1 MKKIISIFLLFVVT
15 FAFCSCGEVER
26 STGKISVVTTIFPY
40 YDFARSVSKGTC
52 DVDMLLKPGS
62 DVHSFEPTPSDILK
76 IRNAD
81 LFIYNGGES
90 DEWVDSILESLGD
103 TDKPVVMKMTDYV
116 KPLTE
121 MDADHHAE
129 DEEDE
134 HIWTSLDN
142 AKTLVSKISDEVS
155 KLDQKHKS
163 VYTKNSLDYIEKIS
177 KVQSE
182 IENTVNS
189 SESKKIVVGDRF
201 PLLYFATEFSLDW
214 ECAFPGCSTETEPSL
229 DRLSK
234 LTDTIE
240 KDKIKTILKLEMSE
254 NKVADTLADETNTKV
269 RTFYSAESVSKE
281 EFANNVTYVD
291 LMERNN
297 NALKEALSNDTN

>member
-1 MKKIISIFLLFVVT
+1 MFLLFVVT
-15 FAFCSCGEVER
+15 LTFCSCKGEEKQ
-26 STGKISVVTTIFPY
+26 SDKISVVTTIFPY
-40 YDFARSVSKGTC
+40 YDFARNVSKGAC
-52 DVDMLLKPGS
+52 DTTMLLKAGS
-62 DVHSFEPTPSDILK
+62 DVHSFEPTPSDIVK
-76 IRNAD
+76 FRNAD

-90 DEWVDSILESLGD
+90 DEWVDSILESLD
-103 TDKPVVMKMTDYV
+103 DNKKPVIMKMTDYV
-116 KPLTE
+116 KSLAE
-121 MDADHHAE
+121 MDADHNAE

-142 AKTLVSKISDEVS
+142 AKTLVSKISQEVS
-155 KLDQKHKS
+155 KLDPKNKS
-163 VYTKNSLDYIEKIS
+163 IYNKNSSDYINKID
-177 KVQSE
+177 KVKNE
-182 IENTVNS
+182 ITNTVNS
-189 SESKKIVVGDRF
+189 SNSKKIVVGDRF

-240 KDKIKTILKLEMSE
+240 KENIKTILKLEMSE

-269 RTFYSAESVSKE
+269 STIYSAETVSKE
-281 EFANNVTYVD
+281 DFNNNITYVD

-297 NALKEALSNDTN
+297 KTLKEALSNDTN

>member
-1 MKKIISIFLLFVVT
+1 MT

-155 KLDQKHKS
+155 KLDQKNKS
-163 VYTKNSLDYIEKIS
+163 VYSKNSSDYIEKIS
-177 KVQSE
+177 KVQGE

-189 SESKKIVVGDRF
+189 SKSKKIVVGDRF

-281 EFANNVTYVD
+281 DFAKNITYVD

>member
-15 FAFCSCGEVER
+15 FVFCSCGEVER

-155 KLDQKHKS
+155 KLDSKNKS
-163 VYTKNSLDYIEKIS
+163 IYYRNGLDYIEKIS

>member
-1 MKKIISIFLLFVVT
+1 MTFV
-15 FAFCSCGEVER
+15 FCSCGEVER

-103 TDKPVVMKMTDYV
+103 SDKPVVMKMTDYV

-155 KLDQKHKS
+155 KLDQKHKT
-163 VYTKNSLDYIEKIS
+163 VYNKNGLDYIEKIS

-281 EFANNVTYVD
+281 DFANNITYVD

>member
-1 MKKIISIFLLFVVT
+1 MT

-155 KLDQKHKS
+155 KLDSKNKS
-163 VYTKNSLDYIEKIS
+163 IYYRNGLDYIEKIS

-281 EFANNVTYVD
+281 DFANNVTYVD
-291 LMERNN
+291 LMERDN

>member
-155 KLDQKHKS
+155 KLDQKHKT
-163 VYTKNSLDYIEKIS
+163 VYNKNGLDYIEKIS

-189 SESKKIVVGDRF
+189 SKSKKIVVGDRF

>member
-1 MKKIISIFLLFVVT
+1 MT
-15 FAFCSCGEVER
+15 FAFCSCGKEEK

-52 DVDMLLKPGS
+52 EVDMLLKPGS

-155 KLDQKHKS
+155 KLDQKNKS

-177 KVQSE
+177 NVQGE

-189 SESKKIVVGDRF
+189 SKSKKIVVGDRF

-281 EFANNVTYVD
+281 DFAKNVTYVD

>member
-1 MKKIISIFLLFVVT
+1 LKKIISIFLLFVVT

-155 KLDQKHKS
+155 KLDQKHKT
-163 VYTKNSLDYIEKIS
+163 VYNKNGLDYIEKIS

>member
-52 DVDMLLKPGS
+52 EVDMLLKPGS

-81 LFIYNGGES
+81 VFIYNGGES

-121 MDADHHAE
+121 MDADHHVE

-134 HIWTSLDN
+134 HIWTSFDN

-155 KLDQKHKS
+155 KLDQKHKTI
-163 VYTKNSLDYIEKIS
+163 YNKNSLDYIEKIS

-189 SESKKIVVGDRF
+189 SKSKKIVVGDRF

-281 EFANNVTYVD
+281 DFANNITYVD

>member
-52 DVDMLLKPGS
+52 YVDMLLKPGS

-116 KPLTE
+116 KSLTE

-142 AKTLVSKISDEVS
+142 AKTLVSKICDEVS
-155 KLDQKHKS
+155 KLDSKNKS
-163 VYTKNSLDYIEKIS
+163 IYHRNGLDYIEKIS

-189 SESKKIVVGDRF
+189 SKSKKIVVGDRF

-281 EFANNVTYVD
+281 DFANNITYVD

>member
-1 MKKIISIFLLFVVT
+1 MTFV
-15 FAFCSCGEVER
+15 FCSCGEVER

-155 KLDQKHKS
+155 KLDSKNKS
-163 VYTKNSLDYIEKIS
+163 IYYRNGLDYIEKIS

-189 SESKKIVVGDRF
+189 SKSKKIVVGDRF

-281 EFANNVTYVD
+281 DFANNITYVD

>member
-1 MKKIISIFLLFVVT
+1 MT
-15 FAFCSCGEVER
+15 FAFCSCGEVKR

-155 KLDQKHKS
+155 KLDQKNKS
-163 VYTKNSLDYIEKIS
+163 VYSKNSSDYIEKIS

-281 EFANNVTYVD
+281 DFANNITYVD

>member
-1 MKKIISIFLLFVVT
+1 MT
-15 FAFCSCGEVER
+15 FAFSSCGEVER

-40 YDFARSVSKGTC
+40 YDFARSVSKGTS

-155 KLDQKHKS
+155 KLDQKNKS

-177 KVQSE
+177 KVQGE

-189 SESKKIVVGDRF
+189 SKSKKIVVGDRF

-269 RTFYSAESVSKE
+269 RTFCSAESVSKE
-281 EFANNVTYVD
+281 DFAKNVTYVD

>member
-1 MKKIISIFLLFVVT
+1 MT

-155 KLDQKHKS
+155 KLDQKNKS

-177 KVQSE
+177 KVQGE

-189 SESKKIVVGDRF
+189 SKSKKIVVGDRF

-281 EFANNVTYVD
+281 DFAKNVTYVD

>member
-103 TDKPVVMKMTDYV
+103 SDKPVVMKMTDYV

-155 KLDQKHKS
+155 KLDQKHKT
-163 VYTKNSLDYIEKIS
+163 VYNKNGLDYIEKIS

-254 NKVADTLADETNTKV
+254 NKVAATLADETNTKV

-281 EFANNVTYVD
+281 DFANNITYVD

>member
-1 MKKIISIFLLFVVT
+1 MT

-155 KLDQKHKS
+155 KLDQKHKT
-163 VYTKNSLDYIEKIS
+163 VYNKNSLDYIEKIS

-182 IENTVNS
+182 IENNVNS

-281 EFANNVTYVD
+281 NFANNVTYVD

>member
-1 MKKIISIFLLFVVT
+1 MT

-155 KLDQKHKS
+155 KLDQKNKS
-163 VYTKNSLDYIEKIS
+163 IYHKNSSDYIEKIS

-189 SESKKIVVGDRF
+189 SKSKKIVVGDRF

-281 EFANNVTYVD
+281 DFANNVTYVD

>member
-15 FAFCSCGEVER
+15 FAFCSCGEVKR

-121 MDADHHAE
+121 MDADHHVE

-155 KLDQKHKS
+155 KLDQKHKTI
-163 VYTKNSLDYIEKIS
+163 YNKNSLDYIEKIS

-189 SESKKIVVGDRF
+189 SKSKKIVVGDRF

-214 ECAFPGCSTETEPSL
+214 ECAFSGCSTETEPSL

-234 LTDTIE
+234 LSDTIE

-281 EFANNVTYVD
+281 DFANNVTYVD
-291 LMERNN
+291 LMERDN

>member
-1 MKKIISIFLLFVVT
+1 MT
-15 FAFCSCGEVER
+15 FAFCSCDEVEK
-26 STGKISVVTTIFPY
+26 STDKISVVTTIFPY

-155 KLDQKHKS
+155 KLDQKNKS
-163 VYTKNSLDYIEKIS
+163 VYNKNSLDYIEKIS
-177 KVQSE
+177 NVQSE

-189 SESKKIVVGDRF
+189 SKSKKIVVGDRF

-240 KDKIKTILKLEMSE
+240 KDNIKTILKLEMSE

-281 EFANNVTYVD
+281 DFANNVTYVD

>member
-1 MKKIISIFLLFVVT
+1 MT

-40 YDFARSVSKGTC
+40 YDYARSVSKGTC

-155 KLDQKHKS
+155 KLDQKNKS

-177 KVQSE
+177 KVQGE

-189 SESKKIVVGDRF
+189 SKSKKIVVGDRF

-281 EFANNVTYVD
+281 DFANNVTYVD

>member
-15 FAFCSCGEVER
+15 FAFCSCGEEKK
-26 STGKISVVTTIFPY
+26 STDKISVVTTIFPY

-116 KPLTE
+116 KPLAE

-155 KLDQKHKS
+155 KLDQKHKT
-163 VYTKNSLDYIEKIS
+163 VYNKNSLDYIEKIS
-177 KVQSE
+177 KVQIE

-189 SESKKIVVGDRF
+189 SKSKKIVVGDRF

-281 EFANNVTYVD
+281 DFANNITYVD

>member
-15 FAFCSCGEVER
+15 FAFCSCGKEEK

-155 KLDQKHKS
+155 KLDQKNKS

-177 KVQSE
+177 KVQGE

-189 SESKKIVVGDRF
+189 SKSKKIVVGDRF

-269 RTFYSAESVSKE
+269 RIFYSAESVSKE
-281 EFANNVTYVD
+281 DFVNNVTYVD

>member
-1 MKKIISIFLLFVVT
+1 MT

-116 KPLTE
+116 KPLAE

-155 KLDQKHKS
+155 KLDQKHKT
-163 VYTKNSLDYIEKIS
+163 VYNKNGLDYIEKIS

-182 IENTVNS
+182 IENTVSS

-281 EFANNVTYVD
+281 DFANNITYVD

>member
-15 FAFCSCGEVER
+15 FVFCSCGEVER
-26 STGKISVVTTIFPY
+26 STDKISVVTTIFPY

-52 DVDMLLKPGS
+52 GVDMLLKPGS

-155 KLDQKHKS
+155 KLDQKHKTI
-163 VYTKNSLDYIEKIS
+163 YNKNSLDYIEKIS

-189 SESKKIVVGDRF
+189 SKSKKIVVGDRF

-281 EFANNVTYVD
+281 DFANNITYVD

>member
-1 MKKIISIFLLFVVT
+1 MTFV
-15 FAFCSCGEVER
+15 FCSCGEVER
-26 STGKISVVTTIFPY
+26 STGKTSVVTTIFPY

-155 KLDQKHKS
+155 KLDQKHKT
-163 VYTKNSLDYIEKIS
+163 VYNKNGLDYIEKIS

-182 IENTVNS
+182 IENTVSS

-281 EFANNVTYVD
+281 DFANNITYVD

>member
-155 KLDQKHKS
+155 KLDQKHKT
-163 VYTKNSLDYIEKIS
+163 VYNKNGLDYIEKIS

-182 IENTVNS
+182 IEHTVNS

-281 EFANNVTYVD
+281 DFANNITYVD

>member
-1 MKKIISIFLLFVVT
+1 
-15 FAFCSCGEVER
+15 
-26 STGKISVVTTIFPY
+26 
-40 YDFARSVSKGTC
+40 
-52 DVDMLLKPGS
+52 MLLKPGS

-142 AKTLVSKISDEVS
+142 AKNLVSKISDEVS
-155 KLDQKHKS
+155 KLDSKNKS
-163 VYTKNSLDYIEKIS
+163 IYHRNGLDYIEKIS

-189 SESKKIVVGDRF
+189 SKSKKIVVGDRF

-269 RTFYSAESVSKE
+269 KTFYSAESVSKE
-281 EFANNVTYVD
+281 DFANNVTYVD

>member
-1 MKKIISIFLLFVVT
+1 MTFV
-15 FAFCSCGEVER
+15 FCSCGEVER

-40 YDFARSVSKGTC
+40 FDFARSVSKGTC

-155 KLDQKHKS
+155 KLDSKNKS
-163 VYTKNSLDYIEKIS
+163 IYHRNGLDYIEKIS

-281 EFANNVTYVD
+281 EFANNITYVD

>member
-1 MKKIISIFLLFVVT
+1 MKKIISIFLLFIVT
-15 FAFCSCGEVER
+15 FAFCSCGKEEK
-26 STGKISVVTTIFPY
+26 STDKISVVTTIFPY

-155 KLDQKHKS
+155 KLDQKNKS
-163 VYTKNSLDYIEKIS
+163 VYTKNSSDYIEKIS

-189 SESKKIVVGDRF
+189 SKSKKIVVGDRF

-240 KDKIKTILKLEMSE
+240 KDNIKTILKLEMSE

-281 EFANNVTYVD
+281 DFAKNITYVD

>member
-15 FAFCSCGEVER
+15 FVFCSCGEVER

-40 YDFARSVSKGTC
+40 FDFARSVSKGTC

-155 KLDQKHKS
+155 KLDSKNKS
-163 VYTKNSLDYIEKIS
+163 IYHRNGLDYIEKIS

-189 SESKKIVVGDRF
+189 SKSKKIVVGDRF

-281 EFANNVTYVD
+281 DFANNITYVD

>member
-1 MKKIISIFLLFVVT
+1 MT

-62 DVHSFEPTPSDILK
+62 DVHSFEPAPSDILK

-155 KLDQKHKS
+155 KLDQKNKS
-163 VYTKNSLDYIEKIS
+163 VYSKNSSDYIEKIS

-281 EFANNVTYVD
+281 DFANNITYVD

>member
-1 MKKIISIFLLFVVT
+1 MT

-142 AKTLVSKISDEVS
+142 AKKLVSKISDEVS
-155 KLDQKHKS
+155 KLDQKHKT
-163 VYTKNSLDYIEKIS
+163 VYNKNSLDYIEKIS

-189 SESKKIVVGDRF
+189 SKSKKIVVGDRF

-281 EFANNVTYVD
+281 DFANNFTYVD

>member
-81 LFIYNGGES
+81 LFVYNGGES

-116 KPLTE
+116 RPLTE

-155 KLDQKHKS
+155 KLDSKNKS
-163 VYTKNSLDYIEKIS
+163 IYHRNGLDYIEKIS

-189 SESKKIVVGDRF
+189 SKSKKIVVGDRF

-281 EFANNVTYVD
+281 DFANNVTYVD

>member
-1 MKKIISIFLLFVVT
+1 MKKIISIVLLFVVT

-40 YDFARSVSKGTC
+40 YDFARSVSKDTC

-155 KLDQKHKS
+155 KLDSMNKS
-163 VYTKNSLDYIEKIS
+163 IYHRNGLDYIEKIS

-281 EFANNVTYVD
+281 DFANNITYVD
-291 LMERNN
+291 LMERDN

>member
-155 KLDQKHKS
+155 KLDSKNKS
-163 VYTKNSLDYIEKIS
+163 IYYRNGLDYIEKIN

-189 SESKKIVVGDRF
+189 SKSKKIVVGDRF

-281 EFANNVTYVD
+281 DFANNVTYVD
-291 LMERNN
+291 LMERDN

>member
-1 MKKIISIFLLFVVT
+1 MT

-155 KLDQKHKS
+155 KLDQKHKT
-163 VYTKNSLDYIEKIS
+163 VYNKNGLDYIEKIS

>member
-1 MKKIISIFLLFVVT
+1 MT

-52 DVDMLLKPGS
+52 EVDMLLKPGS

-155 KLDQKHKS
+155 KLDQKNKS
-163 VYTKNSLDYIEKIS
+163 VYSKNSSDYIEKIS

-189 SESKKIVVGDRF
+189 SKSKKIVVGDRF

-269 RTFYSAESVSKE
+269 RIFYSAESVSKE
-281 EFANNVTYVD
+281 DFANNVTYVD
-291 LMERNN
+291 LMEKDN

>member
-15 FAFCSCGEVER
+15 FAFCSCGEVKK
-26 STGKISVVTTIFPY
+26 STDKISVVTTIFPY

-116 KPLTE
+116 KPLAE
-121 MDADHHAE
+121 IDADHHAE

-155 KLDQKHKS
+155 KLDQKHKT
-163 VYTKNSLDYIEKIS
+163 VYNKNSLDYIEKIS
-177 KVQSE
+177 KVQIE

-189 SESKKIVVGDRF
+189 SKSKKIVVGDRF

-281 EFANNVTYVD
+281 DFANNITYVD

-297 NALKEALSNDTN
+297 NALKEVLSNDTN

>member
-1 MKKIISIFLLFVVT
+1 MT

-40 YDFARSVSKGTC
+40 YDYARSVSKGTC

-134 HIWTSLDN
+134 HIWTSLGN

-155 KLDQKHKS
+155 KLDQKNKS

-182 IENTVNS
+182 IEDTVNS
-189 SESKKIVVGDRF
+189 SKSKKIVVGDRF

-240 KDKIKTILKLEMSE
+240 KDNIKTILKLEMSE

-281 EFANNVTYVD
+281 DFAKNVTYVD

>member
-26 STGKISVVTTIFPY
+26 STGKTSVVTTIFPY

-155 KLDQKHKS
+155 KLDQKHKM
-163 VYTKNSLDYIEKIS
+163 VYNKNGLDYIEKIS

-189 SESKKIVVGDRF
+189 SKSKKIVVGDRF

-281 EFANNVTYVD
+281 DFANNITYVD